1 MQINYKDGGR
11 LECTVI
17 EIAGTDLIAD
27 EIWVIP
33 IDEIADI
40 TDDTNN

>member
-1 MQINYKDGGR
+1 MQINYKDGST

-17 EIAGTDLIAD
+17 EIAGADLIAD
-27 EIWVIP
+27 EMYVIP
-33 IDEIADI
+33 IDEVADI